1 MALVQKRLIAVAP
14 QISDDQVCIVTLA
27 GFQTALAF
35 DRITIGVIVHVT
47 IQQTPLGQAKFRPLP
62 NAAAADE
69 RTHELQTLIYCLHQ
83 IFHFFYFYIGFYQ
96 YIALCCKNIA

>member
-1 MALVQKRLIAVAP
+1 MTLMEKRLIAVAP
-14 QISDDQVCIVTLA
+14 QISDDQVGIVTLT

-69 RTHELQTLIYCLHQ
+69 RTHELQTLVYCLHQ
-83 IFHFFYFYIGFYQ
+83 IFHFSTFISDFV
-96 YIALCCKNIA
+96 NI